1 MYDVIEK
8 YLKICDYT
16 FYASDGMHV
25 NTQLEP
31 SIVNE
36 AEAMLSMRFFSIFLC
51 ELIISISKKSAIY
64 GM

>member
-36 AEAMLSMRFFSIFLC
+36 ADGNVIDEIFLY
-51 ELIISISKKSAIY
+51 ISLWVNYKY
-64 GM
+64 

>member
-1 MYDVIEK
+1 MYNVIEK

-36 AEAMLSMRFFSIFLC
+36 ADGNVMMRFFSIFLC
-51 ELIISISKKSAIY
+51 ELNISISKKSAIY

>member
-36 AEAMLSMRFFSIFLC
+36 ADGNVIDEIFLY
-51 ELIISISKKSAIY
+51 ISL
-64 GM
+64 